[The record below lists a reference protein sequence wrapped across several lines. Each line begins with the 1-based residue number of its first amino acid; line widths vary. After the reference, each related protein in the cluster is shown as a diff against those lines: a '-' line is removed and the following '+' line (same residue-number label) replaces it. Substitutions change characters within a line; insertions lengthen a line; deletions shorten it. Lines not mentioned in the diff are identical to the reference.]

1 MGTYDGGGSS
11 TGGGTTNEMTI
22 QDSFNYML
30 GEAGFP
36 ELSPDEYAYIQ
47 NNQYFGGQLLSYFYN
62 NINQNNSQFLHWS
75 INYFKNYADPN
86 ISPNAAYK
94 QFERWFIN
102 GYSDEYRNKLTL
114 MSSSEVQ
121 DFVNINKEIET
132 SPYDEESIKETNE
145 AFVAFTAYAD
155 IETMTE
161 AQIKTVLNQCC
172 PSIIIVPQAF
182 INEKTKTII
191 ADYGA
196 LRKLYPDWS
205 MAKCFYEASR
215 DTIHLLLDI
224 GGTVPLIGEVCD
236 ITNGVMYTMSGDKLN
251 AALSYA
257 SAIPFAGWGATASKF
272 AVRTVHL
279 ANGAKT
285 TLKFLRRADNVVT
298 FGNRAQLRKVLGMIK
313 GDLRQAHH
321 ILPWELYENPAIQK
335 AALSSNAFHLNE
347 ALNGIPLSTAVHS
360 GSHANYTARIE
371 QYLNAIPSNL
381 PPDQVYSEVVKVI
394 NKVKVAIQ
402 NNPSTPINQLIF

>member
-1 MGTYDGGGSS
+1 M
-11 TGGGTTNEMTI
+11 
-22 QDSFNYML
+22 
-30 GEAGFP
+30 
-36 ELSPDEYAYIQ
+36 
-47 NNQYFGGQLLSYFYN
+47 
-62 NINQNNSQFLHWS
+62 
-75 INYFKNYADPN
+75 
-86 ISPNAAYK
+86 
-94 QFERWFIN
+94 
-102 GYSDEYRNKLTL
+102 
-114 MSSSEVQ
+114 
-121 DFVNINKEIET
+121 
-132 SPYDEESIKETNE
+132 
-145 AFVAFTAYAD
+145 
-155 IETMTE
+155 
-161 AQIKTVLNQCC
+161 
-172 PSIIIVPQAF
+172 
-182 INEKTKTII
+182 
-191 ADYGA
+191 
-196 LRKLYPDWS
+196 
-205 MAKCFYEASR
+205 
-215 DTIHLLLDI
+215 
-224 GGTVPLIGEVCD
+224 IGEVCD

-251 AALSYA
+251 AALSFA
-257 SAIPFAGWGATASKF
+257 SAIPLAGWGATASKF

-347 ALNGIPLSTAVHS
+347 ALNGIPLTTAVHS

-381 PPDQVYSEVVKVI
+381 PPDQVYNEVVKVI